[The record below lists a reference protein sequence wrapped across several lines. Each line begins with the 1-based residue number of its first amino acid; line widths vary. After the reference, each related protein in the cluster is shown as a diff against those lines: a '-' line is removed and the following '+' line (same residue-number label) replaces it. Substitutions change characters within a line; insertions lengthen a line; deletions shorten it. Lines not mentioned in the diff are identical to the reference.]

1 MTQSRRR
8 ENFGRPVCTRE
19 SQPLHPAHS
28 GFAEEFCDTDEEEG
42 DEDSFRDWHFCE

>member
-19 SQPLHPAHS
+19 SQPVHPAHS